1 MGEESAA
8 NRFRFASEMDRIF
21 ESEEFSRSP
30 VMRRLLRFLIDQT
43 LLGKGDQL
51 KAYSVAVDGLGRD
64 PDFDA
69 QTDSYPRVQIGRLRR
84 MLDAH
89 YARNGFPSGERL
101 IIPNGAYRV
110 YLHPVY
116 PRAERHAK
124 TEAPSSLAQA
134 EKAPAPAPAGQAYEA
149 APVQPQSTAAKAPD
163 RRYSRHAFLIA
174 SAALALLVLLLF
186 YRGFGEAWLG
196 GHGQSIT
203 RPPEMLLLPVER
215 SINSSASLA
224 SSVDQA
230 LGDALHR
237 SWVVNVHSME
247 RPKSGKAE
255 QQKSPDH
262 TYRLQGVLAGPN
274 GDELYLTLWNARTG
288 DRIWTDHLALAGRE
302 GALAEVLRLPAANLI
317 GSFGIIAAQERQ
329 HHAATMQPGYVCL
342 LKNADYRL
350 WYSEQILQK
359 SRKCLDQTLA
369 LENGASPLILA
380 ASAIVNSRLSRFRPQ
395 EAPRL
400 MASAETQAKQALLL
414 DPYSPEANMVSAT
427 LAMKNGSCLLAKDL
441 GLRALELNPYEQ
453 EYYARVGMILFQCN
467 DPDHEKYLVLARQMN
482 PQLPAFFSVPVIAAM
497 SERGE
502 KRAALGLALSLPTAV
517 PDQMPLYSITLALAY
532 GQNGDSRRAA
542 RHWNDLSATPA
553 NAGRTPYEILKG
565 VLANPNLARKTGEL
579 LVKAGV
585 IGNLNQPDGNA
596 LITARMK

>member
-43 LLGKGDQL
+43 LAGNGDQL

-124 TEAPSSLAQA
+124 TEAPDDHPQG
-134 EKAPAPAPAGQAYEA
+134 EDAPPPSPPVQAYQ
-149 APVQPQSTAAKAPD
+149 PKQPQPTAAKAPD
-163 RRYSRHAFLIA
+163 RRNPRPAFLVA
-174 SAALALLVLLLF
+174 LAALALLMLLLL
-186 YRGFGEAWLG
+186 YRGFGEALLG
-196 GHGQSIT
+196 GGEQSIT

-215 SINSSASLA
+215 GVNSSASLA

-237 SWVVNVHSME
+237 SWVVNVHSMD
-247 RPKSGKAE
+247 RPKSGKPE
-255 QQKSPDH
+255 QQISTDH
-262 TYRLQGVLAGPN
+262 AYRLQSVLAGPN

-329 HHAATMQPGYVCL
+329 HHAAAMQPGYVCL

-395 EAPRL
+395 EAFRL
-400 MASAETQAKQALLL
+400 MARAEIQARQALLL

-427 LAMKNGSCLLAKDL
+427 LAMKNGRCLLAKDL
-441 GLRALELNPYEQ
+441 GLRALELNPYEP

-467 DPDHEKYLVLARQMN
+467 DPDHEKYLVVARQMN

-553 NAGRTPYEILKG
+553 NVGRTPYEILKG
-565 VLANPNLARKTGEL
+565 VLANPNLARRTGEL

-585 IGNLNQPDGNA
+585 ISNLNQPDGNK
-596 LITARMK
+596 LMTARMK